1 MSRTFVI
8 DLTSKA
14 QAEAKG
20 EDANQSPFP
29 EPRPAQPEAT
39 TESVPSFLQTGL
51 EGLGWDSLMPV
62 QAKTIPYMLE
72 GHDLVVQSRTGS
84 GKTGAFL
91 LPLLDLLMPDEAAT
105 QALVLCPTRELARQ
119 IFEEFEKMNNAQ
131 PEDERFRVV
140 AVYGGTKYGPQIEA
154 FKAGAHL
161 VIGTPGRILDHLD
174 KGTLSLD
181 ALRVLILAEADE
193 MLSMGFYPAMRQLK
207 RFLPDDRM
215 SHMFS
220 ATMPNSVQRVAREF
234 LREPSFIGGSGGTVH
249 VDAMTHRYVHVTQME
264 KDRVLARLIELENP
278 ESAIIFANTK
288 RDVDYLAQFLANFGY
303 DAAPISSDFS
313 QKQREKTMQRLRDG
327 ELRFL
332 IATDVAARGI
342 DISDLS
348 HVFQYDVP
356 QDREYYIHRAGRTAR
371 AGNTGVAVTLTTKED
386 INQLKI
392 VERKYEIDFEKI
404 EIPTDEDVAAKVAE
418 RTLAQLEDAYRELSR
433 LEQERIGRFI
443 PLVQNLVKEGEPE
456 VLALLLDEFYR
467 ASLHGKPATL
477 LTPDGEDAEAAYT
490 PEVADGL
497 LDDAPKEKRKSRRD
511 NDRGRGRGRR
521 RD

>member
-1 MSRTFVI
+1 MAIPFTI

-20 EDANQSPFP
+20 EEGVRSPFQEPSP
-29 EPRPAQPEAT
+29 ELPEAT
-39 TESVPSFLQTGL
+39 IDSLPSFLQTGI
-51 EGLGWDSLMPV
+51 EGLGWPSLMPV
-62 QAKTIPYMLE
+62 QAKTIPYILE
-72 GHDLVVQSRTGS
+72 GYDLVVQSRTGS

-91 LPLLDLLMPDEAAT
+91 LPLLDLMMPEEKHT

-119 IFEEFEKMNNAQ
+119 IFDEFRKMNDAQ
-131 PEDERFRVV
+131 PEDERFRAV

-174 KGTLSLD
+174 KGTLRLD
-181 ALRVLILAEADE
+181 NLRVLILDEADE
-193 MLSMGFYPAMRQLK
+193 MLSMGFYPAMKQLK

-215 SHMFS
+215 GHMFS
-220 ATMPNSVQRVAREF
+220 ATMPHSVQRVAREF
-234 LREPSFIGGSGGTVH
+234 LREPSFIGIAGGTVH
-249 VDAMTHRYVHVTQME
+249 VDAMTHRYVQVTPME

-278 ESAIIFANTK
+278 ESAIIFANTR

-313 QKQREKTMQRLRDG
+313 QKQREQTMQRLRDG

-356 QDREYYIHRAGRTAR
+356 QDREYYIHRSGRTAR
-371 AGNTGVAVTLTTKED
+371 AGRSGVAVTLTTKED
-386 INQLKI
+386 INQFRI
-392 VERKYEIDFEKI
+392 IERKYELDMEEIA
-404 EIPTDEDVAAKVAE
+404 IPTDEDVAAKVAE
-418 RTLAQLEDAYRELSR
+418 RTLVQLEDAYREKSR
-433 LEQERIGRFI
+433 LEQERIGRFV
-443 PLVQNLVKEGEPE
+443 PLVETLVKEGEPE

-477 LTPDGEDAEAAYT
+477 LASDEEADAYE
-490 PEVADGL
+490 PEVADDL
-497 LDDAPKEKRKSRRD
+497 TDDDPKEKRKARKENS
-511 NDRGRGRGRR
+511 RGRGRR
-521 RD
+521 HG